1 MSGGRNG
8 KRQLAKNK
16 TSEDDEYDV
25 GVKQMGHEKGYF
37 VSETE
42 KFMLAESKIIIDA
55 LQAANFVTRE
65 KTDNLV
71 MKVVDL
77 DADQR
82 DRILMT
88 SVVCFNNRKH
98 TNEDGECVYRKDRD
112 RYIVEP
118 MTLIFN
124 EDNYYLMCYSS
135 NQRALIDNLIEYRS
149 FDEMIGGDI
158 DIDNIRLSLKRNM
171 VIIQLYP
178 KMYGKVRSGG

>member
-1 MSGGRNG
+1 
-8 KRQLAKNK
+8 
-16 TSEDDEYDV
+16 
-25 GVKQMGHEKGYF
+25 MGHEKGYF

-71 MKVVDL
+71 MKVAGL

-98 TNEDGECVYRKDRD
+98 TNEDGECVYRKD
-112 RYIVEP
+112 
-118 MTLIFN
+118 
-124 EDNYYLMCYSS
+124 
-135 NQRALIDNLIEYRS
+135 
-149 FDEMIGGDI
+149 
-158 DIDNIRLSLKRNM
+158 
-171 VIIQLYP
+171 
-178 KMYGKVRSGG
+178 